1 MPAVQ
6 RVCRSSGLTQT
17 PPTSAPKRPPPQPG
31 WQPFVVA
38 EKYTLTPEQL
48 TLARSLW
55 LEGTPAQVVAR
66 ELGVS
71 YDVLKA
77 RMADQLADLPRRG
90 RGYGSHH
97 DRGRPDPTPLEL
109 RAITAAIRARWPD
122 ERWNSDEP
130 PDG

>member
-1 MPAVQ
+1 MQ
-6 RVCRSSGLTQT
+6 RGYRSYGSTQT

-31 WQPFVVA
+31 WQPFAVA
-38 EKYTLTPEQL
+38 EKLVLTPEQL

-66 ELGVS
+66 ELGIS

-77 RMADQLADLPRRG
+77 RLGDQLADLPRRG

-109 RAITAAIRARWPD
+109 RAITAAIRKRWPD

>member
-1 MPAVQ
+1 M
-6 RVCRSSGLTQT
+6 
-17 PPTSAPKRPPPQPG
+17 
-31 WQPFVVA
+31 A
-38 EKYTLTPEQL
+38 EKHILTPEQL
-48 TLARSLW
+48 TLARLRWS
-55 LEGTPAQVVAR
+55 EGTPAQEVAR

-71 YDVLKA
+71 TDVLKA
-77 RMADQLADLPRRG
+77 RLGDQLSDLPRRG

-109 RAITAAIRARWPD
+109 RAITAAIRKRWPD

>member
-1 MPAVQ
+1 MQ
-6 RVCRSSGLTQT
+6 RGYRSYGSTQT

-66 ELGVS
+66 ELGIS

-77 RMADQLADLPRRG
+77 RLGDQLADLPRRG
-90 RGYGSHH
+90 RGRGSAHN
-97 DRGRPDPTPLEL
+97 RGAPDPTPLEL
-109 RAITAAIRARWPD
+109 RAITAAIRKRWPD

>member
-1 MPAVQ
+1 MQ
-6 RVCRSSGLTQT
+6 RVYRSCGSTQT
-17 PPTSAPKRPPPQPG
+17 PPTSATKRPPPQTG
-31 WQPFVVA
+31 WQCFAVA
-38 EKYTLTPEQL
+38 EKQVLTPEQL

-77 RMADQLADLPRRG
+77 RMVDQLADLPRRG
-90 RGYGSHH
+90 RGRGSARN
-97 DRGRPDPTPLEL
+97 RGCPDPSLIEI
-109 RAITAAIRARWPD
+109 RAKTAAIRARWTS